1 MKNYVLLLLL
11 SLSSFFAFPALTP
24 SARAVLNV
32 EGLYSEIE
40 NTQYIFYAEAFN
52 ENVHLKH
59 RYQTENARDFENVSM
74 NFWSEQLVEM
84 EAADADCTVT
94 IQLKVRIGFG
104 SNFVEASAS
113 VDGVPC
119 DEVVEAL
126 VRLKEQLNAALK

>member
-1 MKNYVLLLLL
+1 MG
-11 SLSSFFAFPALTP
+11 
-24 SARAVLNV
+24 LNV
-32 EGLYSEIE
+32 EGLNSEIE
-40 NTQYIFYAEAFN
+40 NTQYIFYAEAYN

-59 RYQTENARDFENVSM
+59 QYQTENALDFESVAM
-74 NFWSEQLVEM
+74 DFWSELLAEM
-84 EAADADCTVT
+84 RAADTDCTVT